1 MKLNVQQASVLLCT
15 LAFAATQGIATPS
28 DAKKWSKVENTSD
41 KIYILTNTDLSAK
54 TTLGT
59 VWCRAKGDKGNGKAV
74 SVKGDS
80 YSITPGS
87 HDFYFDT
94 TATRI
99 AMHLK
104 FQDSRSNQSIYLHV
118 TNMDPFVTGTELQIA
133 GSPLNKS
140 NLIVD
145 PTGYRNLAGGVL
157 FTIVPPSAKADSS
170 PDED

>member
-1 MKLNVQQASVLLCT
+1 MNIIGTGCRGGIIDQNKGNIRRKASS
-15 LAFAATQGIATPS
+15 FGS
-28 DAKKWSKVENTSD
+28 
-41 KIYILTNTDLSAK
+41 
-54 TTLGT
+54 
-59 VWCRAKGDKGNGKAV
+59 KGDKGNGKAV

-87 HDFYFDT
+87 HEFYFDT